1 MIISDD
7 KLYEQL
13 GARLRAIRENNPK
26 KYTQAEL
33 ARLVGVERTS
43 ITNIENGN
51 QKVPL
56 HLLYR
61 LCAVLD
67 VVLSEVLPP
76 IEVVK
81 NNSIENVEIGG
92 TNYDLPPKAADV
104 IHRLVGS

>member
-13 GARLRAIRENNPK
+13 GARLRALRDSK
-26 KYTQAEL
+26 FTQAEL

-61 LCAVLD
+61 LCAVLNVD
-67 VVLSEVLPP
+67 LRDVLPP
-76 IEVVK
+76 LEIIK
-81 NNSIENVEIGG
+81 NNTVENVEIGG
-92 TNYDLPPKAADV
+92 TNYDLPPKAANV
-104 IHRLVGS
+104 IHRLVGG